1 MKKILAFLCALVL
14 VLSLCACSSST
25 ADTTE
30 AAETD
35 TTDTAEV
42 AETAEAAETE
52 EADETAQAEEATLE
66 TAVAG
71 TLTMATNAEF
81 PPYESYEGDEVV
93 GIDAEIAAAI
103 AEKLGLEL
111 DIQDMAFDSIIPA
124 ITSGKADV
132 GLAGMTVTEERQQSV
147 DFSDSYAT
155 GVQVIIVTEDSPI
168 TCADDLFGD
177 GNYTIGVQNATTGD
191 LYCTWDIEDEG
202 LGTVQRYNK
211 GADAVQ
217 ALITGKVDCVVIDN
231 EPAKA
236 FVAANEGLTILDT
249 EYVTEDY
256 AIALAKDSSLTESVN
271 TALQELIADGTVQS
285 ILDKYIGD

>member
-1 MKKILAFLCALVL
+1 MKRILALICALVL
-14 VLSLCACSSST
+14 CLSLCACSSTTADTST
-25 ADTTE
+25 EDAAAADTTE
-30 AAETD
+30 AT
-35 TTDTAEV
+35 
-42 AETAEAAETE
+42 EAAETE
-52 EADETAQAEEATLE
+52 ETADAAEET
-66 TAVAG
+66 TNG
-71 TLTMATNAEF
+71 TLIMATNAEF
-81 PPYESYEGDEVV
+81 PPYEYYEGDEVV

-103 AEKLGLEL
+103 AEKLGMDLE
-111 DIQDMAFDSIIPA
+111 IQDMAFDSIIPA

-168 TCADDLFGD
+168 TSADDLFGD
-177 GNYTIGVQNATTGD
+177 NNYTIGVQNATTGD

-236 FVAANEGLTILDT
+236 FVAANEGLKILDT
-249 EYVTEDY
+249 EYITEEY
-256 AIALAKDSSLTESVN
+256 AIALAKGSDLTESVN
-271 TALQELIADGTVQS
+271 AALNELIADGTVQS